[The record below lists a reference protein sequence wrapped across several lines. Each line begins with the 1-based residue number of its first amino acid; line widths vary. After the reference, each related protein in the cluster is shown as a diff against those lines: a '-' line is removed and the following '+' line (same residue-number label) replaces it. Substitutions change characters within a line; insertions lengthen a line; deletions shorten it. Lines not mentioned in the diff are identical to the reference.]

1 MSGADWNELERSWQ
15 SLPAVA
21 APAVEELKRGRR
33 WRWWSQAYLAGEIVT
48 AIAGFVAAGWL
59 LSRGGAFFVVMGL
72 ATVLFVA
79 AASGAS
85 LWARS
90 LARVNFDDPVVQ
102 SVAAARR
109 RVELGLRLA
118 RGTLWAT
125 CAALAYLAVFAAA
138 INLFGERH
146 DLMRG
151 YVAIAVASGGLCL
164 VLAGTLLYQ
173 SRREA
178 DLARLKAIESSLK
191 AEV

>member
-1 MSGADWNELERSWQ
+1 MSGADWNELERAWQ
-15 SLPAVA
+15 SLPAIA

-33 WRWWSQAYLAGEIVT
+33 WWWWSQVYLAGEIVT
-48 AIAGFVAAGWL
+48 AIAGFAAAGWL
-59 LSRGGAFFVVMGL
+59 LSRGGAYFVVMGL

-85 LWARS
+85 FWARS
-90 LARVNFDDPVVQ
+90 LAKVNFDDPVVQ

-138 INLFGERH
+138 INLFGDSR
-146 DLMRG
+146 DLTRG
-151 YVAIAVASGGLCL
+151 YVAIAVALGWVCV

-173 SRREA
+173 TRRAA
-178 DLARLKAIESSLK
+178 DLERLKAIEASLK

>member
-1 MSGADWNELERSWQ
+1 MSGADWNELERAWQ
-15 SLPAVA
+15 SLPAIA

-33 WRWWSQAYLAGEIVT
+33 WWWWSQVYLAGEIVT
-48 AIAGFVAAGWL
+48 AIAGFAAAGWL
-59 LSRGGAFFVVMGL
+59 LSRGGAYFAVMGL

-85 LWARS
+85 FWARS
-90 LARVNFDDPVVQ
+90 LAKVNFDDPVVQ

-138 INLFGERH
+138 INLFGDSR
-146 DLMRG
+146 DLTRG
-151 YVAIAVASGGLCL
+151 YVAIAVALGWVCV

-173 SRREA
+173 TRRAA
-178 DLARLKAIESSLK
+178 DLERLKAIEASLK